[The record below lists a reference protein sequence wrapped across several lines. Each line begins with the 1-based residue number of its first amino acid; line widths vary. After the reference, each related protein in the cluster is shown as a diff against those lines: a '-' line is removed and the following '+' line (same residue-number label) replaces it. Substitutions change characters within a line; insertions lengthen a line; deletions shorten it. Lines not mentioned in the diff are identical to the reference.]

1 MIIDYTK
8 LALGHIKRKKTRSM
22 LTIIG
27 IFISIST
34 IIILISLSLGL
45 DNAVKKQFEMLG
57 SDKFFIQ
64 PKGQAGAPG
73 AGGAVEL
80 SLKDVDFI
88 KKISGIEKVTYI
100 VVGNAKIEYNT
111 KARYYMVMGIP
122 TEEKAMELLFQASN
136 LKINEGRFIKD
147 NEKRKVL
154 MGYDYKDRELLGKP
168 LKPKDKIELNGIEFE
183 IVGILNPV
191 GNPQDDQQVY
201 ITYDDFKEMFN
212 SKERVDMI
220 WIEIKSGS
228 NIKEIAEMT
237 KIKLM
242 KYRNVDKKTIDFTI
256 STPEE
261 LLKSFGNILNIITM
275 FLVGVGAISLLVGSI
290 GIANTM
296 YTSVVERTKDIGTMK
311 AIGAKNK
318 DVMLIFV
325 IESGILGLIGGI
337 IGVVVAIGIGKII
350 DSIAINYLKTNL
362 LNATIPSWLIIGCLI
377 FSFLIGLISGLFP
390 AMQGSRLKPAETLR
404 YE

>member
-1 MIIDYTK
+1 
-8 LALGHIKRKKTRSM
+8 
-22 LTIIG
+22 
-27 IFISIST
+27 
-34 IIILISLSLGL
+34 
-45 DNAVKKQFEMLG
+45 
-57 SDKFFIQ
+57 
-64 PKGQAGAPG
+64 
-73 AGGAVEL
+73 
-80 SLKDVDFI
+80 
-88 KKISGIEKVTYI
+88 
-100 VVGNAKIEYNT
+100 
-111 KARYYMVMGIP
+111 
-122 TEEKAMELLFQASN
+122 
-136 LKINEGRFIKD
+136 
-147 NEKRKVL
+147 
-154 MGYDYKDRELLGKP
+154 
-168 LKPKDKIELNGIEFE
+168 
-183 IVGILNPV
+183 
-191 GNPQDDQQVY
+191 
-201 ITYDDFKEMFN
+201 MFN